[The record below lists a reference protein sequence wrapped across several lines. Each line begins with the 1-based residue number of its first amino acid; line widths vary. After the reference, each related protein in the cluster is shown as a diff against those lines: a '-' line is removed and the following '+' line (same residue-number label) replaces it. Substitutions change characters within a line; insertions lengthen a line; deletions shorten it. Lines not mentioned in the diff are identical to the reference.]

1 MSADNDD
8 DRIVR
13 AWQEASAALAEAEND
28 PSESGRERRI
38 FINDKLADA
47 AYRMAELFKE
57 RGQHEESHQAHRQG
71 NKYWS
76 RVVEELGDAAPQ
88 LPKQNSTD
96 VLSVREAAHRVA
108 MQRLTKFST

>member
-1 MSADNDD
+1 MNDSDD

-28 PSESGRERRI
+28 FSESGRERRI

-57 RGQHEESHQAHRQG
+57 RGQHEESNQAHRQG
-71 NKYWS
+71 NKYWG

-88 LPKQNSTD
+88 LPKKSD
-96 VLSVREAAHRVA
+96 ELSIREAAHRVA
-108 MQRLTKFST
+108 MRRLTKFST